1 MRASYGLVGSDNS
14 FEKDKNT
21 TDVIWKGGGNPW
33 GNTTTEGE
41 LVYVDATWEKERK
54 LDVGLDMNMID
65 GRLRF
70 TIDYFRNQ
78 RYDQLIASGDIPA
91 IIGQTLPK
99 RNIGKSENSG
109 FDGELSYRG
118 SIGDFSYNVGT
129 TFSYAKNK
137 VVYVSEAPAY
147 PYQAQTG
154 HRIGTKLG
162 LKCLGF
168 YQQEDFDENGKLK

>member
-1 MRASYGLVGSDNS
+1 MS
-14 FEKDKNT
+14 FG
-21 TDVIWKGGGNPW
+21 KGGGNPW

-109 FDGELSYRG
+109 FDGELNYRG

-162 LKCLGF
+162 LKCVGF
-168 YQQEDFDENGKLK
+168 YQQEDFDEMVS

>member
-1 MRASYGLVGSDNS
+1 
-14 FEKDKNT
+14 
-21 TDVIWKGGGNPW
+21 
-33 GNTTTEGE
+33 
-41 LVYVDATWEKERK
+41 
-54 LDVGLDMNMID
+54 MNMID

-109 FDGELSYRG
+109 FDGELNYRG

-129 TFSYAKNK
+129 TFLMLKIRWYMLVK
-137 VVYVSEAPAY
+137 
-147 PYQAQTG
+147 
-154 HRIGTKLG
+154 HRLTLIRHKP
-162 LKCLGF
+162 
-168 YQQEDFDENGKLK
+168 DIV